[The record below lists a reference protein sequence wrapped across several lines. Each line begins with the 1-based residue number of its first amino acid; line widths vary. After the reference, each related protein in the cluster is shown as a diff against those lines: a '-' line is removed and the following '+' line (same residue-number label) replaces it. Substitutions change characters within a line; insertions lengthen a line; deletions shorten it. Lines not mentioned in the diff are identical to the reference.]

1 MTARQRFAGGRST
14 RSVPE
19 WHHEG
24 VTFRSANE
32 RSFGLRLAEK
42 IAWIAG
48 AILLVSYGAIR
59 LRHAAGARAEVRR
72 FERQRTLA
80 VAAPDQSLWA
90 PERVRAWRE
99 SAAKRETPLAV
110 LRIPKIALEA
120 PLLEGT
126 SDAALD
132 YGVGHIEDTAP
143 PGTAGNVGIAGHR
156 DGFFRRLGDL
166 APGDAIELE
175 TLAGREEFSVSKIWL
190 LSPDDVWVLDSSSSP
205 ELTLVTCYP
214 FYYTGSAP
222 KRYVVRASRRS
233 AAPEPLHA
241 TR

>member
-1 MTARQRFAGGRST
+1 MS
-14 RSVPE
+14 SE
-19 WHHEG
+19 
-24 VTFRSANE
+24 ANPD
-32 RSFGLRLAEK
+32 RPGLRLAEK
-42 IAWIAG
+42 AAWIAG
-48 AILLVSYGAIR
+48 ALLLVAYFGIR
-59 LRHAAGARAEVRR
+59 LQHAATARSEVRR
-72 FERQRTLA
+72 FERQRAIVQGQRTLA

-99 SAAKRETPLAV
+99 SAAKGEAPLAV
-110 LRIPKIALEA
+110 LRIPKIAVEA

-132 YGVGHIEDTAP
+132 YGVGHIEDTAA

-175 TLAGREEFSVSKIWL
+175 TLSGRQEFAVDKTWL
-190 LSPDDVWVLDSSSSP
+190 LTPDDVWVLDPSTSS

-214 FYYTGSAP
+214 FYYNGAAP
-222 KRYVVRASRRS
+222 KRYIVRASPRFSPPDRRQ
-233 AAPEPLHA
+233 AA
-241 TR
+241 R